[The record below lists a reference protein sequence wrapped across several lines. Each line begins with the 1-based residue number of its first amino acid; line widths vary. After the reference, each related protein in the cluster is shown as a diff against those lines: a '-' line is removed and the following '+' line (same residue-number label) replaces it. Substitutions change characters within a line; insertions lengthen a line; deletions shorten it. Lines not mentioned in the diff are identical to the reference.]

1 MTIGRLR
8 MHIAITHSGECL
20 DREKEQIFGMI
31 GPDIGDGVFPK
42 SIKKSKETIDG
53 EKKCCGNNFQITP
66 ETNTDPNYNKTYF
79 SSNLMHL
86 GDGDTEQGCRCMT
99 QKDIDF
105 LSSRGGN
112 RQSYD

>member
-1 MTIGRLR
+1 MNIEQLTSQQICLGL
-8 MHIAITHSGECL
+8 IVIFVIYCAYFWHS
-20 DREKEQIFGMI
+20 DSFTNTEQFDLYD
-31 GPDIGDGVFPK
+31 DIGIPEPVY
-42 SIKKSKETIDG
+42 S
-53 EKKCCGNNFQITP
+53 KKCCGNNFQITH

-99 QKDIDF
+99 KKDIDF

-112 RQSYD
+112 HHIYD

>member
-1 MTIGRLR
+1 M
-8 MHIAITHSGECL
+8 
-20 DREKEQIFGMI
+20 
-31 GPDIGDGVFPK
+31 
-42 SIKKSKETIDG
+42 
-53 EKKCCGNNFQITP
+53 FQVTP
-66 ETNTDPNYNKTYF
+66 ETNTDPNYNKKYF

-112 RQSYD
+112 HKIYN

>member
-1 MTIGRLR
+1 MQASEISL
-8 MHIAITHSGECL
+8 ILVLVFVIYCVLFWHS
-20 DREKEQIFGMI
+20 DNFTNNEQFDLYD
-31 GPDIGDGVFPK
+31 DIGIHAPVY
-42 SIKKSKETIDG
+42 S
-53 EKKCCGNNFQITP
+53 KKCCGNIFQMTP

-79 SSNLMHL
+79 SSNINHL

-112 RQSYD
+112 HHIYD

>member
-1 MTIGRLR
+1 MKASEISLILISVFLFYCVFFWKADSFTNN
-8 MHIAITHSGECL
+8 
-20 DREKEQIFGMI
+20 EKFDLYD
-31 GPDIGDGVFPK
+31 DIGVPEPVY
-42 SIKKSKETIDG
+42 S
-53 EKKCCGNNFQITP
+53 KKCCGNNFQITP
-66 ETNTDPNYNKTYF
+66 ESNTDPNYNKTYF

-112 RQSYD
+112 HHVYN